1 MIEALSQRLTELSEK
16 KRLKEKL
23 LRDIQATRQKLKME
37 EERQAEQ
44 RLRLQSEK
52 QDVERLEGLSLKAL
66 FAVILG
72 SREEQIKKERQEYL
86 LAEMQAHQIE
96 KSVNALKQDADRL
109 DYEISNLGNI
119 DADYAAVLQE
129 KEKYL
134 LENNQTAAQE
144 ILTTAEEIAT
154 KLSEIK
160 EMEEALTAGHSAMSG
175 LDQVVEN
182 LQQAKDWGTWDLL
195 GGGLISSLIKHD
207 RIDDA
212 RDAVEHVQ
220 VELHRFQ
227 RELADVHQSSE
238 IRVDFSTLERFAD
251 WFMDSLIVDWVV
263 QSKIDRSLEEA
274 IQMQYHVVDIVN
286 ALQIRKKTALQ
297 HLEDLRN
304 KKTGLV
310 ERL

>member
-1 MIEALSQRLTELSEK
+1 MIESLSQRLTELSEK

-37 EERQAEQ
+37 EELQAEQ

-72 SREEQIKKERQEYL
+72 SREEQIEKERQEYL

-109 DYEISNLGNI
+109 DYEINTLGNI

-134 LENNQTAAQE
+134 LENKQTAAQE

-182 LQQAKDWGTWDLL
+182 LQKAKDWGTWDLL

-274 IQMQYHVVDIVN
+274 TQMRYHVVDIVN
-286 ALQIRKKTALQ
+286 ALQIRKKIALQ
-297 HLEDLRN
+297 NMEDLRN